1 MDVFGERVYLRS
13 NNTWK
18 IALSLWKQLWILT
31 VFSYAIKG
39 HIHFMHLFCSLER
52 ALMVIYLVC
61 KQALSCLGSPP
72 SLLLFRHHD
81 FSWATNMQLENRS
94 ASIPALTSKRKR
106 WFLFTKHSFLGGIT
120 DKACSGF
127 CHWWN
132 QPKFQPFLGSFLG
145 HGWQLVSQNGVSVTK
160 FCFKTNVWEMLYLRV
175 PALWNGH
182 L

>member
-1 MDVFGERVYLRS
+1 MDVFAERVYLRS

-31 VFSYAIKG
+31 VFSYASKG

-81 FSWATNMQLENRS
+81 LAEPQTCSQRIDQPVYQHSPAKEKGDFYSPSIHSLEES
-94 ASIPALTSKRKR
+94 Q
-106 WFLFTKHSFLGGIT
+106 TK
-120 DKACSGF
+120 
-127 CHWWN
+127 
-132 QPKFQPFLGSFLG
+132 P
-145 HGWQLVSQNGVSVTK
+145 VRVSVTGETGLNSNHFLGLFWAMVGNLSVK
-160 FCFKTNVWEMLYLRV
+160 ME
-175 PALWNGH
+175 
-182 L
+182 